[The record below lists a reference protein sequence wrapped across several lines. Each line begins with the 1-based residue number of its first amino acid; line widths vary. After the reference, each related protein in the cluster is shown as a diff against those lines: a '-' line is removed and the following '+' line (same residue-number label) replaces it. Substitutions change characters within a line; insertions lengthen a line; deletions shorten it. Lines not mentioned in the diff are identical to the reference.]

1 MIEKHA
7 LKMFLKKIKIM
18 NNQKLITTVRKGCNP
33 TTFTHESPAFNT
45 PLGSK
50 PNLDFNFYLNSYPC

>member
-1 MIEKHA
+1 
-7 LKMFLKKIKIM
+7 MFLKKIKIM